1 MRAAARLSF
10 QGRPTSGPPLLRS
23 NHRFQ
28 RILRFHEVSSI
39 FFLRLGDVIFV
50 IELGLTVN
58 LEIVCFTVDGLII
71 IGGDDRIEK
80 YVIYYIN
87 V

>member
-1 MRAAARLSF
+1 MKF
-10 QGRPTSGPPLLRS
+10 
-23 NHRFQ
+23 
-28 RILRFHEVSSI
+28 LRF

-71 IGGDDRIEK
+71 IGGDDQIEK

-87 V
+87 VQLFQHFRSSQFCG

>member
-1 MRAAARLSF
+1 MRF
-10 QGRPTSGPPLLRS
+10 
-23 NHRFQ
+23 
-28 RILRFHEVSSI
+28 LRF
-39 FFLRLGDVIFV
+39 FFLRLSDVIFV

-71 IGGDDRIEK
+71 IGGDNRIEK

>member
-1 MRAAARLSF
+1 MRF
-10 QGRPTSGPPLLRS
+10 
-23 NHRFQ
+23 
-28 RILRFHEVSSI
+28 LRF
-39 FFLRLGDVIFV
+39 FFLRLSDVIFV

-87 V
+87 VQLFQHFRSSSQFCG

>member
-1 MRAAARLSF
+1 MRF
-10 QGRPTSGPPLLRS
+10 
-23 NHRFQ
+23 
-28 RILRFHEVSSI
+28 LRF
-39 FFLRLGDVIFV
+39 FFLRLSDVIFV

-87 V
+87 VQLFQHFRSSQFFG

>member
-1 MRAAARLSF
+1 MRF
-10 QGRPTSGPPLLRS
+10 
-23 NHRFQ
+23 
-28 RILRFHEVSSI
+28 LRF
-39 FFLRLGDVIFV
+39 FFLRLGDIIFV

-58 LEIVCFTVDGLII
+58 LEIVCSTVDGLII

-87 V
+87 VQLFQHFRSSQFCG